1 MLCLSRKPEQKIR
14 LVITPELIDM
24 INEAG
29 CVNIDITV
37 LQAGSDKVRLGVTA
51 PVQVRVWRTEILE
64 RNPGAALVDCQ
75 AASKAVAVPSA
86 GHCE

>member
-1 MLCLSRKPEQKIR
+1 MLCLSRKPDQKIR

-37 LQAGSDKVRLGVTA
+37 LQAGFDKVRLGVTA

-64 RNPGAALVDCQ
+64 RNPGAASNI
-75 AASKAVAVPSA
+75 ASSKAVAVPSA

>member
-14 LVITPELIDM
+14 LVITPELIAM
-24 INEAG
+24 IKEAG

-64 RNPGAALVDCQ
+64 RNPGAALGDCS
-75 AASKAVAVPSA
+75 AASKAVSVPSA
-86 GHCE
+86 ADCE